1 MLPAQMVSLNE
12 DRGAMTITL
21 KLFSV
26 LEKHLPLDAVR
37 NQAQV
42 DVADG
47 ASVGDVL
54 AAHGVPLPLCQIILV
69 NGVYA
74 KPADVDGVTLKAD
87 DVLAV
92 WPPVAGG

>member
-1 MLPAQMVSLNE
+1 
-12 DRGAMTITL
+12 MTITL
-21 KLFSV
+21 KLFSL
-26 LEKHLPLDAVR
+26 LEKHLPPGAVR
-37 NQAQV
+37 NLIQIEI
-42 DVADG
+42 ADD

-69 NGVYA
+69 NGVYSR
-74 KPADVDGVTLKAD
+74 PADVDDVVLKPD

>member
-1 MLPAQMVSLNE
+1 
-12 DRGAMTITL
+12 MTITL

-26 LEKHLPLDAVR
+26 LEKHLPQDAIR
-37 NQAQV
+37 NQARV
-42 DVADG
+42 EIADN

-69 NGVYA
+69 NGVYSR
-74 KPADVDGVTLKAD
+74 PADVNEVSLKAD